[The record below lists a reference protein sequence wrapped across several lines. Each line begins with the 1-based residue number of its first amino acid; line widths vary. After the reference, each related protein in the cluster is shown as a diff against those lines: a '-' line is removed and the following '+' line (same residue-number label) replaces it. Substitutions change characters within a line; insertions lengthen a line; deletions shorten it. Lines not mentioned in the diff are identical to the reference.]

1 MDIRG
6 QMNFGGLVVAWHIDK
21 DGTFKIPTGGPAQA
35 LMMVENIASKLDAA
49 GIATA
54 NNTPQQQVAQQPYA
68 SVTAPPQATTITYTP
83 APVSEPRKRGPKKAS
98 LPVAKKAA
106 GNTLPLPP
114 VAAPASEP
122 KRRGPKPGARKAK
135 AEAAAA

>member
-1 MDIRG
+1 MSNGNTVDIRG
-6 QMNFGGLVVAWHIDK
+6 RMNFGGLVVDWRIDE

-35 LMMVENIASKLDAA
+35 LMMVQNIASKLDQA

-54 NNTPQQQVAQQPYA
+54 NAPALTQTPPPA
-68 SVTAPPQATTITYTP
+68 PQATTITYTP